1 MASPGEIYRHGAF
14 YLDEQSRWLPK
25 YLVLLARLPGDDLIF
40 RLLTSRQRD
49 RPRDP
54 PCFHGDPFPGFYV
67 GHIGSPLDS
76 ETWIDLRPSEDYDGH
91 SFRVDMREGTLQRVA
106 ALSMEMLRPLLA
118 CAAQAPDTTNQ
129 QSHAIRDLI
138 ASMPSVR

>member
-1 MASPGEIYRHGAF
+1 MASPGEIFRHGSF

-25 YLVLLARLPGDDLIF
+25 YLVLLAASPAGDWIF

-67 GHIGSPLDS
+67 GLVGSPLDS
-76 ETWIDLRPSEDYDGH
+76 ETWIDLRPSEDYDGQ
-91 SFRVDMREGTLQRVA
+91 SFSADLRAGTLQRVA
-106 ALSMEMLRPLLA
+106 ALSVETLRPLLA

-129 QSHAIRDLI
+129 QSRAIRDQL
-138 ASMPSVR
+138 ASMQVR